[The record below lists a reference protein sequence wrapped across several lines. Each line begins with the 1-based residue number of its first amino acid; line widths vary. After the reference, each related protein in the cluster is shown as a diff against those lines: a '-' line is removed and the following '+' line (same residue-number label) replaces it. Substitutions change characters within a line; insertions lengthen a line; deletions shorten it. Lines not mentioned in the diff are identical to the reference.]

1 MPSRWFRFSSNADE
15 SLEGGGLQTPAV
27 GRRRTRAIPR
37 VQHACS
43 AEPLPLGDLGS
54 DSSPFGEVQVLKI
67 YKMLPER
74 QEDGAYGGV
83 VSVP

>member
-1 MPSRWFRFSSNADE
+1 MS
-15 SLEGGGLQTPAV
+15 SLEGGGHQTQAM

-43 AEPLPLGDLGS
+43 AEPLPLP
-54 DSSPFGEVQVLKI
+54 SPFGEVLKI
-67 YKMLPER
+67 YTMLPER

-83 VSVP
+83 VSVLSETK